1 VDKDLKL
8 KWSGFSVKPF
18 IKRLVITPTTLL
30 LLEFSVKPF
39 FKRVEGKL
47 FLKRVEGK
55 LFLKRVVITLGLE
68 DKFFKFKRCLVFDH
82 MVLQKV
88 CSQAFFEKG
97 CDTTATPVDRAE
109 HIVAGVF
116 A

>member
-1 VDKDLKL
+1 MDKDLKL

-39 FKRVEGKL
+39 F
-47 FLKRVEGK
+47 KRVEGK

>member
-39 FKRVEGKL
+39 F
-47 FLKRVEGK
+47 KRVEGK